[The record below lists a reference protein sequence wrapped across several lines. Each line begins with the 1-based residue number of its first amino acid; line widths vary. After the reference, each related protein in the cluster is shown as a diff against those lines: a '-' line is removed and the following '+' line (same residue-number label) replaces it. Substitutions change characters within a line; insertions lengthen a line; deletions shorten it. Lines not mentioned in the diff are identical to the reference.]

1 MSHMRRTACLSILAL
16 MSASAGLA
24 DVTGAR
30 NPPSFSRE
38 EMEIVN
44 KDKRLVYA
52 AGSCARSLRQAF
64 DILADKRPAT
74 RAAVEPEPCPLP
86 SDGPGR
92 ASDEGALDILKILK
106 EAAGQDSSQ

>member
-1 MSHMRRTACLSILAL
+1 MRRTACLSIMAL
-16 MSASAGLA
+16 VSATAVLA
-24 DVTGAR
+24 DVTGVR

-38 EMEIVN
+38 EMEIVS

-52 AGSCARSLRQAF
+52 ARNCARSLRQAF
-64 DILADKRPAT
+64 DMLADKRDAS
-74 RAAVEPEPCPLP
+74 RVAVEPCPLP

-106 EAAGQDSSQ
+106 EAAEQDSSR